1 VQVYFRVHA
10 QQVMERRGVTSAEV
24 EEVVR
29 RPEVIFQSPGGRHPR
44 DYRVHQLGDLA
55 AVVKPLRDGDV
66 EVVTILWRKAK
77 RWTDEE
83 MREGRS

>member
-1 VQVYFRVHA
+1 MQVYFRVHA
-10 QQVMERRGVTSAEV
+10 QQVMERRGVTPAEV

-29 RPEVIFQSPGGRHPR
+29 RPEVVFNSPSDRHPK
-44 DYRVHQLGDLA
+44 DYRVHQLGELA
-55 AVVKPLRDGDV
+55 VVVKPIGEDY
-66 EVVTILWRKAK
+66 EVVTILWRNAK